1 MIDTVTLPRDDNDRE
16 SEVSLKTPLIATK
29 SISTLIANIPIY
41 KPGQILSPTT
51 PAAQLVD
58 FMRKAWKI
66 PLPEL
71 IISVT
76 GGARL
81 FKLTNPQLRST
92 FQKGLV
98 SAAVN
103 TSKYYLFE
111 LRLFDL

>member
-1 MIDTVTLPRDDNDRE
+1 MIDTGAVPRDDSDRE
-16 SEVSLKTPLIATK
+16 SEVSLQTPLITNR
-29 SISTLIANIPIY
+29 SISTLIATTPLN
-41 KPGQILSPTT
+41 KPDQILSPTT

-98 SAAVN
+98 SAAIN

-111 LRLFDL
+111 LLLFDL